1 MTARLR
7 VPALLLCAALL
18 LAGCG
23 GDDAPSGAQ
32 PTPTTS
38 STDSIFDDP
47 TGAVGAPVCASLTAR
62 ERTALVGVP
71 TPEQA
76 TDNTTSRCQWTSAD
90 GEAAVLV
97 IAMSSSEWANGLP
110 TIVTQMRDLP
120 AITDADRLELDRLQ
134 KELDDLS
141 VLSDREACRFFGE
154 IARLGGAQARQ
165 NTMVN
170 FLDPGTYTEAP
181 GVTAQSCRDG
191 LFSSVAASAP
201 GLDPVDAVARRA
213 VTALGLVTSRVR

>member
-7 VPALLLCAALL
+7 VPALLVCAAVS

-23 GDDAPSGAQ
+23 GDDGPSRAE
-32 PTPTTS
+32 PAPTTS

-47 TGAVGAPVCASLTAR
+47 TGPVGVPVCASLTAG

-90 GEAAVLV
+90 GKSAVLV
-97 IAMSSSEWANGLP
+97 IALSATEWANGLP

-120 AITDADRLELDRLQ
+120 AITDADRRELDRLQ
-134 KELDDLS
+134 QELDDLS
-141 VLSDREACRFFGE
+141 VLGDADACRFFGE
-154 IARLGGAQARQ
+154 IARIGGAKARGG
-165 NTMVN
+165 TMVN

-191 LFSSVAASAP
+191 LFSSVSASAP
-201 GLDPVDAVARRA
+201 GLERSDALAGRA
-213 VTALGLVTSRVR
+213 VTALGLVTGRVR